1 MCSSC
6 TPRWGWLGSGA
17 LMSGISLE
25 VWESFCT
32 LKAAV
37 LGAASPSWGRKSS
50 WDLRKMLTDH
60 QLHIYYMLSR
70 NKYHSIVLFPVQH
83 FTNLWVSRKNS
94 SSSQVTMLLEIAC
107 GVWQV
112 GLPFDPEVCFMYY
125 IAWYGPKDQL
135 VLSLL
140 ARDGFLG
147 MSELCC

>member
-1 MCSSC
+1 MQLLH
-6 TPRWGWLGSGA
+6 TQ
-17 LMSGISLE
+17 
-25 VWESFCT
+25 V
-32 LKAAV
+32 
-37 LGAASPSWGRKSS
+37 GAAGQWCIDVWHFPGGLGKFLYLEGSSVRSSFPLLGGGKSS
-50 WDLRKMLTDH
+50 WNLRKMLTDH
-60 QLHIYYMLSR
+60 QLHIYYMHSR

-83 FTNLWVSRKNS
+83 FTSLWVSRKNS

-140 ARDGFLG
+140 ARDDFLG